1 MDIEEHIKVLCH
13 DSSFRDR
20 IVHFLQKIC
29 EVDTTPTSDVN
40 FLAQQE
46 ALVFQSISF
55 ELQNFSFPQTQL
67 LEKTISPAIETHPNY
82 SKPYYTV
89 NDTHLTEL
97 TAQETY
103 RNRYNLVYEI
113 DHPQTD
119 SGRNVALN
127 AHIDVVAPF
136 YPPRREGNYVYGRG
150 SADDKGNVAAMFGA
164 LAVLDELSKAK
175 KVKLNN
181 SLTAMFVIEEETGGN
196 GSLDLVLDQELKRR
210 YDSILILECAE
221 NKIYPGNRGAI
232 YFKCIVEFQQQKNIT
247 DDHLYLLSESFVY
260 AILEIDKEGRAIR
273 EESDHSLFPH
283 RPVQTCQGILGPFGQ
298 HPSTICGEIACIIRG
313 NITDKVSEQIKTAL
327 FKGLSTYIDRYG
339 DKTKVIDTETGT
351 SRLKQHFDYNQNN
364 NGDIKIT
371 VYGLSGHAG
380 SLFQNDAAITK
391 WAYMMQS
398 LLKARYQFTLDFK
411 MEVVGCDTPNSL
423 VLEGSQGFLPTHEM
437 ETIKTRIKAAFSHGV
452 DQYIEDKGLP
462 GDTIQYEVSFNKLHN
477 DAFAC
482 DPESDSMHSA
492 LQAGIRSGIITKDDP
507 VVGWDVSCDARLF
520 AKAYPD
526 MSVITSGV
534 GHLIDAHSDHER
546 VFIPDLMDA
555 IFFTALFLLIETGS
569 I

>member
-1 MDIEEHIKVLCH
+1 MDIEQHIKALCH
-13 DSSFRDR
+13 DATFRDR
-20 IVHFLQKIC
+20 IVHFLHKIC
-29 EVDTTPTSDVN
+29 EIDTTPTSNVD

-46 ALVFQSISF
+46 ALVFQDISC
-55 ELQNFSFPQTQL
+55 ELQNFSFQQTQL
-67 LEKTISPAIETHPNY
+67 LKKTISPEIETHPNY

-89 NDTHLTEL
+89 GDTHQTEL

-103 RNRYNLVYEI
+103 QNRYNLLYEI

-136 YPPRREGNYVYGRG
+136 YPPKLEDNYLYGRG
-150 SADDKGNVAAMFGA
+150 SADDKGNVAVMVGA
-164 LAVLDELSKAK
+164 LAVLDELSKANI
-175 KVKLNN
+175 VTLNN
-181 SLTAMFVIEEETGGN
+181 RITAMFVIEEETGGN
-196 GSLDLVLDQELKRR
+196 GSLDLVLDQALKHK
-210 YDSILILECAE
+210 YDSILVLECAG
-221 NKIYPGNRGAI
+221 NKIYPGNRGAV
-232 YFKCIVEFQQQKNIT
+232 YFKCMAKLQQQKNIT

-273 EESDHSLFPH
+273 EESDHALFPH
-283 RPVQTCQGILGPFGQ
+283 RPVQTCHGMLGPFGQ
-298 HPSTICGEIACIIRG
+298 HPSTICGK
-313 NITDKVSEQIKTAL
+313 ITCVLKGSITEGDSEQIKTAL

-339 DKTKVIDTETGT
+339 DKTKIIDAETGT
-351 SRLKQHFDYNQNN
+351 RRLNRHFDYEQTN
-364 NGDIKIT
+364 NGDITIT

-391 WAYMMQS
+391 WAYMMKS
-398 LLKARYQFTLDFK
+398 LLEAKDQFTLDFK
-411 MEVVGCDTPNSL
+411 MEVVGCDTPKSL
-423 VLEGSQGFLPTHEM
+423 VLEGSQGFLPTHKM
-437 ETIKTRIKAAFSHGV
+437 ETIKTRIETAFSHGV

-482 DPESDSMHSA
+482 DPESDSMQSA

-546 VFIPDLMDA
+546 VFLPDLMDA
-555 IFFTALFLLIETGS
+555 IFFTVLFLLIETGS
-569 I
+569 L

>member
-1 MDIEEHIKVLCH
+1 MDIEQHIKALCH
-13 DSSFRDR
+13 DSSFRDK

-29 EVDTTPTSDVN
+29 EIDTSPTSNVD

-46 ALVFQSISF
+46 ALVFQNIAC
-55 ELQNFSFPQTQL
+55 ELQDFSFPQTQL
-67 LEKTISPAIETHPNY
+67 LKKTISPEIETHPNY

-89 NDTHLTEL
+89 GDTHQTEL
-97 TAQETY
+97 TAQQTY
-103 RNRYNLVYEI
+103 QNRYNLLYEI

-136 YPPRREGNYVYGRG
+136 YPPYREGNYLYGRG
-150 SADDKGNVAAMFGA
+150 SADDKGNIAVMIGA
-164 LAVLDELSKAK
+164 LAVLDELNKAK

-181 SLTAMFVIEEETGGN
+181 SITAMFVIEEETGGN

-210 YDSILILECAE
+210 YDSILVLECAG
-221 NKIYPGNRGAI
+221 NKIYPGNRGAV
-232 YFKCIVEFQQQKNIT
+232 YFKCMAELSKQTNFANKNL
-247 DDHLYLLSESFVY
+247 HLLSESFVY
-260 AILEIDKEGRAIR
+260 AILEIDKEGRTIR

-283 RPVQTCQGILGPFGQ
+283 RPVQTCQGILGSFGQ
-298 HPSTICGEIACIIRG
+298 HPSTICGEIACVIKG
-313 NITDKVSEQIKTAL
+313 NKTDKVSEQIKTAI

-351 SRLKQHFDYNQNN
+351 SRLKQHFDFNQKN
-364 NGDIKIT
+364 NGDIEIT

-391 WAYMMQS
+391 WAYMMKS
-398 LLKARYQFTLDFK
+398 LLNARDELSMNFK
-411 MEVVGCDTPNSL
+411 MEVVGCDASNPL
-423 VLEGSQGFLPTHEM
+423 ILEGSQGFLPTHEM
-437 ETIKTRIKAAFSHGV
+437 EVIKTRIKAAFGHGV
-452 DQYIEDKGLP
+452 GQYLKDQELP
-462 GDTIQYEVSFNKLHN
+462 GDTFQYDVSFNKLHN

-482 DPESDSMHSA
+482 DPESDSMQSA
-492 LQAGIRSGIITKDDP
+492 LEAGVRSGIINKTDP

-520 AKAYPD
+520 AKSYPH
-526 MSVITSGV
+526 MPVITAGV

-569 I
+569 L